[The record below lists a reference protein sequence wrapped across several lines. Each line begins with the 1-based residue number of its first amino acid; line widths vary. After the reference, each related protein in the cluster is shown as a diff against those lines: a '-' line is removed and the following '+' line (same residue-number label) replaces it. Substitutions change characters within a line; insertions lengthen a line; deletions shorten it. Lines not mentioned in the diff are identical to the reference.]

1 MSMNAAFL
9 TTSPQSLIQDLCDLA
24 NLEGDLLA
32 VRALMRLDVG
42 NEKGEGEAY
51 SLNQC
56 GVANV
61 AYRFGFAWYGGRF
74 GRSSCEPLINA
85 LHTLGSAIGPA
96 VWQSCFDE
104 GCNDAEI
111 EQDQVNLITPL

>member
-1 MSMNAAFL
+1 MNVAFL
-9 TTSPQSLIQDLCDLA
+9 TTAPQSLIQDLCDLA
-24 NLEGDLLA
+24 NLEGHLLS
-32 VRALMRLDVG
+32 VRALMRLDTG

-74 GRSSCEPLINA
+74 DSSACEPLINA
-85 LHTLGSAIGPA
+85 LHTLGTDIDPAI
-96 VWQSCFDE
+96 WQSRFDE
-104 GCNDAEI
+104 GCTGQVK
-111 EQDQVNLITPL
+111 QDTFFSAICS

>member
-1 MSMNAAFL
+1 MNVAFL
-9 TTSPQSLIQDLCDLA
+9 TTTPQSLTQDLCDLA
-24 NLEGDLLA
+24 NLEGHLLA
-32 VRALMRLDVG
+32 VRALMRLDTG

-56 GVANV
+56 GIANA

-74 GRSSCEPLINA
+74 DSSACEPLINA
-85 LHTLGSAIGPA
+85 LHTLGTDLDPA
-96 VWQSCFDE
+96 VWKRCFDE

-111 EQDQVNLITPL
+111 EQEQVNLLTPM